1 MSKKTV
7 PDTSKAAHDSVKDV
21 MVHKHHA
28 IIQTSLE
35 RLRLAMFE
43 EIASDAHLDKWQIG
57 RRLSEMEANGVIY
70 RTSIKKPTSTGRN
83 AYCYALQGEDY
94 PKYEKDEKP
103 TNKGPVKV
111 KAEEPKQG
119 IFVRAYI
126 RQSKNYSTPT
136 NQNKLF

>member
-1 MSKKTV
+1 MSQV
-7 PDTSKAAHDSVKDV
+7 PKTSKDAFESVKP
-21 MVHKHHA
+21 MIHKHHA

-83 AYCYALQGEDY
+83 AYCYAMQGEGY
-94 PKYEKDEKP
+94 PKWVKEENPP
-103 TNKGPVKV
+103 TKAPVKV
-111 KAEEPKQG
+111 KAEEPKRG
-119 IFVRAYI
+119 IPVRAHI
-126 RQSKNYSTPT
+126 RQTKNYSTPPI
-136 NQNKLF
+136 QNKLF